1 MKLFEQIEL
10 EVITLDYK
18 DVITTSGVTAGT
30 SSKLTDGTYDENS
43 SWWGV

>member
-10 EVITLDYK
+10 EVITLDCK

-30 SSKLTDGTYDENS
+30 SSMLTDGTYDEDS
-43 SWWGV
+43 PWWGV